1 MKKLPILIVIAG
13 PTAVGKTAF
22 SIDLALALDSEIISA
37 DSRQFYKEM
46 HIGTAKPSLSE
57 MKGVIHHYI
66 GFLSVGDYYSAG
78 MFELDVLQKLDVLF
92 EKHPYVILT
101 GGSGLYIKAV
111 CEGMNE
117 IPDPDLAIRAQLYE
131 ELENKGLDALVV
143 ELAEKDPVYCQT
155 ADLNN
160 PQRVIRAL
168 EVIRDTGRPYS
179 AYRSD
184 KTVQRP
190 FRLLKIG
197 LDREREEL
205 YHRINVRVDQMI
217 AAGLLEEAKGLWP
230 LKHLN
235 ALQTVGYRELFAYLD
250 GLCDFEEAIR
260 LMKRNSRRYA
270 KRQLTWFKA
279 DPEMHWFHP
288 DQITE
293 AKQWIEQ
300 QL

>member
-1 MKKLPILIVIAG
+1 MEKLPTLIVIAG

-22 SIDLALALDSEIISA
+22 SIDLALALGSEIISA

-46 HIGTAKPSLSE
+46 HIGTAKPVQNE
-57 MKGVIHHYI
+57 MKGVAHHFI
-66 GFLSVGDYYSAG
+66 GFISVQDYYSAG
-78 MFELDVLQKLDVLF
+78 MFELDVLRKLDVLF
-92 EKHPYVILT
+92 EKHPLVILT

-111 CEGMNE
+111 CKGMNE
-117 IPDPDLAIRAQLYE
+117 IPNPDLSIREQLYL
-131 ELENKGLDALVV
+131 ELENKGLDVLRA
-143 ELAEKDPVYCQT
+143 ELSEKDPVYCQS

-160 PQRVIRAL
+160 PQRIIRAL
-168 EVIRDTGRPYS
+168 EVIRDTGKPYS

-184 KTVQRP
+184 KSVKRP
-190 FRLLKIG
+190 FRILKIG
-197 LDREREEL
+197 LDRDREEL
-205 YHRINVRVDQMI
+205 YQRINDRVDQMMKG
-217 AAGLLEEAKGLWP
+217 GLLEEAKSLWF

-250 GLCDFEEAIR
+250 GQSDFEEAIR
-260 LMKRNSRRYA
+260 LLKRNSRRYA

-279 DPEMHWFHP
+279 DPEMQWFHP
-288 DQITE
+288 DQLAE